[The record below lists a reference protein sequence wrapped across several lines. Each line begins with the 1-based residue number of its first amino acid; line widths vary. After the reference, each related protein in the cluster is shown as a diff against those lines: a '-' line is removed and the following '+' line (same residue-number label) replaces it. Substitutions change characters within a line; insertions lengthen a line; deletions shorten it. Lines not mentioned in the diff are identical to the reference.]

1 MADDCDIPSCKI
13 TIVGDSG
20 VGKTSIIGRFVTGIF
35 LNDVNSSGGLSYS
48 QKFYEKDGKKVSLHL
63 WDTVGEEK
71 FRALGRNFYRD
82 SYIIIIVY
90 DICNRESFENI
101 KEVWYPDIK
110 NYGEKFKILSL
121 VGNKSDKYEEEEV
134 NLEEAKEY
142 AKEIN
147 AQFFLVSAN
156 DGSGI
161 ENMFQTLADNFFDAK
176 FMEIVN
182 KSKED
187 RIDSI
192 VLSKEYT
199 KNQSTS
205 NNKCC

>member
-1 MADDCDIPSCKI
+1 MADDFDIPSCKI

-35 LNDVNSSGGLSYS
+35 LSEVNSSSGLNYS
-48 QKFYEKDGKKVSLHL
+48 QKFYEKNGKKVSLNL

-82 SYIIIIVY
+82 SFVIIMVY
-90 DICNRESFENI
+90 DISSRASFENV
-101 KEVWYPDIK
+101 KEVWYPEIK
-110 NYGEKFKILSL
+110 NYGEKFKLISL
-121 VGNKSDKYEEEEV
+121 VGNKCDKYEEEEV
-134 NLEEAKEY
+134 PLQEAKDY

-147 AQFFLVSAN
+147 AKFFLISAN
-156 DGSGI
+156 DGTGI
-161 ENMFQTLADNFFDAK
+161 NEMFETLADNYFDEN
-176 FMEIVN
+176 FMDLVN

-192 VLSKEYT
+192 VLT
-199 KNQSTS
+199 KNDIMNQAKST
-205 NNKCC
+205 NKCC